1 MAKSKSPKD
10 TKGPV
15 VKTGPTK
22 GQNRSRNKDGAWRSK
37 RSDTGKS
44 RGKTSDSGGKKGC
57 FLTTAACQFQGLPD
71 DCHELQV
78 LRAFRDDVL
87 STTPAG
93 RAMVEE
99 YYQIAPRLVPLL
111 NEKLVASHIW
121 RQIEVTVLQVE
132 ANENEEAIETY
143 MNMVKSLQKLPVN

>member
-1 MAKSKSPKD
+1 
-10 TKGPV
+10 
-15 VKTGPTK
+15 
-22 GQNRSRNKDGAWRSK
+22 
-37 RSDTGKS
+37 
-44 RGKTSDSGGKKGC
+44 
-57 FLTTAACQFQGLPD
+57 
-71 DCHELQV
+71 
-78 LRAFRDDVL
+78 
-87 STTPAG
+87 
-93 RAMVEE
+93 MVEE